1 MGINLYRKSVHISFG
16 IILLSLCSFLSYQ
29 VIQKTLLIL
38 VGLMVIFEVWR
49 LFRYESVPLKR
60 LWVPLL
66 KKEEFYRVSD
76 GWWYVLSLVIVS
88 HLIGLSEFKLILL
101 IFTFG
106 DPVAALTGFYLGKH
120 KIFGNKTLEG
130 TMAFFLAS
138 LAAVFLWFREL
149 TLETLGLIM
158 LMSISEALFK
168 KDNLFTPLTGASYFL
183 VLHQI
188 RG

>member
-1 MGINLYRKSVHISFG
+1 MGINLYRKSVHIGFG
-16 IILLSLCSFLSYQ
+16 ITILSLCSFFSYQ
-29 VIQKTLLIL
+29 VIQKVLLGL
-38 VGLMVIFEVWR
+38 VSVMFIFEAWR
-49 LFRYESVPLKR
+49 LFRYETVPFKR

-66 KKEEFYRVSD
+66 KKEEFYRVND

-88 HLIGLSEFKLILL
+88 QVIGLPEFKIILL

-130 TMAFFLAS
+130 TMAFFLVS
-138 LAAVFLWFREL
+138 LIAVFLWFREL

-158 LMSISEALFK
+158 IMSISEAFFK
-168 KDNLFTPLTGASYFL
+168 KDNFFTPLTGALYFL
-183 VLHQI
+183 VLNTI
-188 RG
+188 KS